1 MEASG
6 AGQTADQGAD
16 ETPVGDAPAA
26 EPTASEVPS
35 PSGNGIVVVCGIFEP
50 GSVVELVER
59 GPRDV
64 RPGGSSAVRGRRTVD
79 GEGEVGFAG
88 LIPGDLF
95 FVTGYVDGEFRP
107 IRCVAQDPSS
117 SMTLLQPP
125 EQALPGQQGT
135 AQTPVVEEPPAEPAT
150 ATEGE
155 GLPEGVT
162 SPVLGTG
169 DAQPQRYYLHNIEE
183 EPDAAIWRKA
193 NVREQVVPA
202 DESRTPN
209 DLWVY
214 AGSEEPVELG
224 SDWTLYEGPT
234 EPVPPTDEAAP
245 DTAAP
250 EAPAASSTPE
260 AGPAQTTPD
269 GTAVDS
275 TTTAPAGEQGADTE
289 AGGSPATTETA
300 SETSQAVDP
309 AASDA
314 APQAEPSETAQ
325 AKTEVSGPG
334 LAAGT
339 DAQAQAANE
348 AKVAAAPDAA
358 SVEALAA
365 PVDDPNPPAP
375 DAGTPDASES
385 SGTGQANGGA
395 VEETKASAAVAED
408 AGATVG
414 DQAAGEA
421 AAQVVAD
428 PQAAADANSPT
439 AQTPSSETD
448 WDKLVK
454 QAEGLGVPNA
464 ASLSDAELRQSIS
477 EKSATPVV

>member
-16 ETPVGDAPAA
+16 ETPVGDAPTA

-224 SDWTLYEGPT
+224 SDWTPYEGPT
-234 EPVPPTDEAAP
+234 EPVPPADEAAP
-245 DTAAP
+245 DTAA
-250 EAPAASSTPE
+250 EASAASSADAT
-260 AGPAQTTPD
+260 GPAQATAD

-300 SETSQAVDP
+300 SETSQAADP
-309 AASDA
+309 AASDSGT
-314 APQAEPSETAQ
+314 APAGQEAAQ
-325 AKTEVSGPG
+325 AVT
-334 LAAGT
+334 
-339 DAQAQAANE
+339 
-348 AKVAAAPDAA
+348 AAA
-358 SVEALAA
+358 
-365 PVDDPNPPAP
+365 
-375 DAGTPDASES
+375 
-385 SGTGQANGGA
+385 
-395 VEETKASAAVAED
+395 AED

-421 AAQVVAD
+421 AVQVV
-428 PQAAADANSPT
+428 
-439 AQTPSSETD
+439 
-448 WDKLVK
+448 DKLVK

-464 ASLSDAELRQSIS
+464 AALSDAELRQSIS